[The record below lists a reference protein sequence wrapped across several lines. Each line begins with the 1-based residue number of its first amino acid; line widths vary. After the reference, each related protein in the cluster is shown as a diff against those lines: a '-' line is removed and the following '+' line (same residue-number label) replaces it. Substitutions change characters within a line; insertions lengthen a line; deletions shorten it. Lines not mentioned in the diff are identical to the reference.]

1 MPDQRIRAPFSGSRA
16 TGPSSVVPDWP
27 HLAVELADREDRLQS
42 MTVHRRQRSSS
53 ARVRL
58 ARRAARR
65 EAHRLLRDHRAG
77 LGLCES
83 CRLAPAEQRVVFAGH
98 VVFAV
103 CSGCTADSVTGV
115 AA

>member
-1 MPDQRIRAPFSGSRA
+1 MPDKRIRAPFSGSRA
-16 TGPSSVVPDWP
+16 MVPPSVVPQWP
-27 HLAVELADREDRLQS
+27 QVAVELADREDRLQS
-42 MTVHRRQRSSS
+42 MTVHRRQRASS

-83 CRLAPAEQRVVFAGH
+83 CGRVPAEHREVFADQVVF
-98 VVFAV
+98 VV
-103 CSGCTADSVTGV
+103 CSGCADVTGV

>member
-16 TGPSSVVPDWP
+16 TVPPSAVSEWP
-27 HLAVELADREDRLQS
+27 QLAAELADREDRVHS
-42 MTVHRRQRSSS
+42 MTIHRRQRSSS

-65 EAHRLLRDHRAG
+65 EAHRLLRDHRAE
-77 LGLCES
+77 LGLCE
-83 CRLAPAEQRVVFAGH
+83 CCGRVPAEHREVFADQVVF
-98 VVFAV
+98 VV
-103 CSGCTADSVTGV
+103 CSGCADVTDV

>member
-1 MPDQRIRAPFSGSRA
+1 MHVKRIRAPFSGSRA
-16 TGPSSVVPDWP
+16 TEPPSVVSEWP
-27 HLAVELADREDRLQS
+27 QVAAELADREDHVESL
-42 MTVHRRQRSSS
+42 TAHRRQRASS
-53 ARVRL
+53 AGVRL

-83 CRLAPAEQRVVFAGH
+83 CRRAPAEQRLAFANRAI
-98 VVFAV
+98 FAV
-103 CSGCTADSVTGV
+103 CSGCARDSVTGV

>member
-16 TGPSSVVPDWP
+16 TVPPSVVPDWP
-27 HLAVELADREDRLQS
+27 HLVVELADREDRLQS

-65 EAHRLLRDHRAG
+65 EAHRLLRDHRAE
-77 LGLCES
+77 LGMCES
-83 CRLAPAEQRVVFAGH
+83 CGRVPAQHRVVFADQ
-98 VVFAV
+98 VVFVV
-103 CSGCTADSVTGV
+103 CSGCTEAPEV

>member
-1 MPDQRIRAPFSGSRA
+1 MPHQRIRAPFSGSRD
-16 TGPSSVVPDWP
+16 TVQRSVAPEWP
-27 HLAVELADREDRLQS
+27 QVAVELADREDRLQS
-42 MTVHRRQRSSS
+42 MTVHRRQRASS

-65 EAHRLLRDHRAG
+65 EAHRLLRDHRAE

-83 CRLAPAEQRVVFAGH
+83 CRREPAEHRVVFADH
-98 VVFAV
+98 ASFAV
-103 CSGCTADSVTGV
+103 CSGCAGDSEV